1 MALIM
6 RPLARTGVTPN
17 TLTLLGLL
25 LSILTAAMIL
35 QGWLLAG
42 GLLMLFAG
50 IFDMFDGAIARIRNA
65 ATTFGAFLDSTLD
78 RYSESIILFGLLYY
92 ALQRPGLQDR
102 LWPFHSEQPWMI
114 TLIYI
119 AVVGSLLVSY
129 TKARAEGLGLECRT
143 GLLARPERV
152 VILALGLLTGATIW
166 ALILLA
172 FFSNVTAIE
181 RIVHIWRITLHQPV
195 TTSELVGVHGGVEL
209 ASTRVPVKG
218 TFTIH
223 ESTQTE
229 ASNGLESAP
238 IPLANAGNR
247 EDGSYRA
254 EGEKQDID
262 SSAGNRHSPIE
273 MGTDDSREAPV
284 RSAHTSGPPFNGGV
298 RQE

>member
-1 MALIM
+1 MFSTRIQQRARELVALIM

-65 ATTFGAFLDSTLD
+65 ATTFGAFFDSTLD

-152 VILALGLLTGATIW
+152 VILAIGLLSGTTVLAVF
-166 ALILLA
+166 LLA
-172 FFSNVTAIE
+172 ILSQVTAIE
-181 RIVHIWRITLHQPV
+181 RIVYVWRITITSQTLQTSKADV
-195 TTSELVGVHGGVEL
+195 GASLTETLSGGKTTQSETGDHKGRPY
-209 ASTRVPVKG
+209 ASDAL
-218 TFTIH
+218 
-223 ESTQTE
+223 SE
-229 ASNGLESAP
+229 AK
-238 IPLANAGNR
+238 
-247 EDGSYRA
+247 DT
-254 EGEKQDID
+254 
-262 SSAGNRHSPIE
+262 SAGNLHVPATKV
-273 MGTDDSREAPV
+273 GTDEVREPSVLPV
-284 RSAHTSGPPFNGGV
+284 PTSVPPFNNGV
-298 RQE
+298 HQE